1 MACPNFGSHG
11 LLPLAVSRFDHHSCI
26 DPVTF
31 VGRGTLT
38 VVLMD
43 DPVTALVSPCSNIHS
58 PVPVT

>member
-11 LLPLAVSRFDHHSCI
+11 LRPLDISRFDHHSRM

-31 VGRGTLT
+31 VGRGTRT

-43 DPVTALVSPCSNIHS
+43 DPLPVRALVMPCSMMYD
-58 PVPVT
+58 PVP